1 MLLLSLSSF
10 ANIGAFEKDTLCK
23 YLKVALFF
31 GKTYFWMM
39 QIPESTSKSA
49 TSAISMKHIVRHN
62 LKWLGK

>member
-31 GKTYFWMM
+31 GKTYF
-39 QIPESTSKSA
+39 
-49 TSAISMKHIVRHN
+49 
-62 LKWLGK
+62 